1 MQIDPVWR
9 HMHNARALEEWRGID
24 SNASYTSDLF
34 RVDFRRER
42 KYSCLSAFGAEQ

>member
-9 HMHNARALEEWRGID
+9 HMHNARALEERGSID
-24 SNASYTSDLF
+24 RNASYTSNLF

-42 KYSCLSAFGAEQ
+42 KYSGLSAFRAEQ